1 MSLSDVSP
9 LTVLGVVACLA
20 LCVPANGQQRD
31 GALHRI
37 FAAYYEAHLR
47 ENPEDATSVGRTE
60 HDTRWRDWSRPA
72 RDAWRKQLAGFLA
85 DLDTFPMSGLDA
97 QDRISSTL
105 LRKQIETELE
115 GMPYDAYLLRVN
127 QLFGL
132 HTLVF
137 LTMREMPARTEID
150 YENMLA
156 RLRAIPAYIEQN
168 VSVLQ
173 EAIEA
178 GILQPTLVVDQ
189 VIGQLEAQSSPAA
202 SVSPLLQGFRD
213 FPETIPESRQKELAT
228 EAYRLYRE
236 AFRPAWNTLREFLIE
251 EYLPRARPSLAVTSL
266 ADGDAIYR
274 SFIRY
279 HTTLPASPREIHE
292 IGLREVE
299 RIDREMDR
307 IAREAG
313 FEAGADAY
321 ERHLTTDPRYLF
333 QDKESM
339 LAYHRDLALRIA
351 PGLTRLFHKLPRH
364 PFGIRAIPPDR
375 EAASASN
382 YNSPSV
388 DGTRPGWFNLKA
400 YMPQEQSRFDKP
412 ALVLHETNPG
422 HHLQIATQLELE
434 GLPEFRRIY
443 RSTAYVEG
451 WALYAETLGEE
462 LGVYDDA
469 PSRFGAL
476 ESERFRARRLVV
488 DTGLHA
494 MGWTRQRAIDFL
506 GDASEVDRYI
516 AWPGQA
522 LAYKMGQLKIMEL
535 KAEACRA
542 HGTAFDVRD
551 FHDAIL
557 RNGPLPLELLAEQV
571 GEYIA
576 RADPAATSGCP
587 SNLPQ

>member
-1 MSLSDVSP
+1 MSP
-9 LTVLGVVACLA
+9 QCAPAVAISRILA
-20 LCVPANGQQRD
+20 FLMLCVPATGQQRD
-31 GALHRI
+31 AALHSL
-37 FAAYYEAHLR
+37 FGAYYEAYLH
-47 ENPEDATSVGRTE
+47 ENPEEATSVGRTE

-72 RDAWRKQLAGFLA
+72 RDAWRERLNGFLA
-85 DLDTFPMSGLDA
+85 DLDAFPLSELDA
-97 QDRISSTL
+97 QDRISATL

-115 GMPYDAYLLRVN
+115 GMVYDAYLLRVN

-132 HTLVF
+132 HTVVF
-137 LTMREMPARTEID
+137 LTIREMPARTETD

-156 RLRAIPAYIEQN
+156 RLRALPAYVDQS
-168 VSVLQ
+168 VSALREALEAGVLQ
-173 EAIEA
+173 
-178 GILQPTLVVDQ
+178 PKLVVDA
-189 VIGQLEAQSSPAA
+189 VVAQLEAQSNPDAA
-202 SVSPLLQGFRD
+202 DSPLLRAFRE
-213 FPETIPESRQKELAT
+213 FPETVPESRQRELAA
-228 EAYRLYRE
+228 EARQLYRD
-236 AFRPAWNTLREFLIE
+236 AFRPAWYALRDFLTE
-251 EYLPRARPSLAVTSL
+251 EYEPRARPGLAVTGL
-266 ADGDAIYR
+266 EGGDAIYR
-274 SFIRY
+274 FFIRY
-279 HTTLPASPREIHE
+279 HTTLPLSPREIHE
-292 IGLREVE
+292 IGLQEVD
-299 RIDREMDR
+299 RIDRQMDR

-333 QDKESM
+333 RDKESM
-339 LAYHRDLALRIA
+339 LAYHRDLALRVS

-382 YNSPSV
+382 YNAPSI

-400 YMPQEQSRFDKP
+400 YMPHAQSRFDKP

-422 HHLQIATQLELE
+422 HHLQIATQLELA

-462 LGVYDDA
+462 LGVYDDP

-494 MGWTRQRAIDFL
+494 MGWSRQRAIDYL
-506 GDASEVDRYI
+506 GDESEVDRYI

-522 LAYKMGQLKIMEL
+522 LAYKIGQLKILEL
-535 KAEACRA
+535 KEEACRA
-542 HGTAFDVRD
+542 YGAAFDMRD
-551 FHDAIL
+551 FHDAVL

-571 GEYIA
+571 EAYIA
-576 RADPAATSGCP
+576 RADPSAPGGCPTSGP
-587 SNLPQ
+587 E

>member
-1 MSLSDVSP
+1 MSPQNPS
-9 LTVLGVVACLA
+9 TVTILRIVVFLM
-20 LCVPANGQQRD
+20 LCVPAASQQRD
-31 GALHRI
+31 AALHRL
-37 FAAYYEAHLR
+37 FGAYYEAYLH
-47 ENPEDATSVGRTE
+47 ENPEEATSVGRTE
-60 HDTRWRDWSRPA
+60 HDTRWRDWSRRA
-72 RDAWRKQLAGFLA
+72 RDAWRERLTGFLA
-85 DLDTFPMSGLDA
+85 DLDAFPLSELDA
-97 QDRISSTL
+97 QDRISATL
-105 LRKQIETELE
+105 LRNQIETELE
-115 GMPYDAYLLRVN
+115 GMVYDAYLLRVN

-132 HTLVF
+132 HTVVF
-137 LTMREMPARTEID
+137 LTMREMPARTETD

-156 RLRAIPAYIEQN
+156 RLRALPAYVEQS
-168 VSVLQ
+168 VSALREALQAGVLQ
-173 EAIEA
+173 
-178 GILQPTLVVDQ
+178 PKLVVDA
-189 VIGQLEAQSSPAA
+189 VVAQLEAQSNPDPAD
-202 SVSPLLQGFRD
+202 SPLLQAFSE
-213 FPETIPESRQKELAT
+213 FPETVPESRRRELAA
-228 EAYRLYRE
+228 EAQQLYQD
-236 AFRPAWNTLREFLIE
+236 AFRPAWNTLKDFLIE
-251 EYLPRARPSLAVTSL
+251 EYEPRARPSLAITGL
-266 ADGDAIYR
+266 GGGDAIYR
-274 SFIRY
+274 FFIRY
-279 HTTLPASPREIHE
+279 HTTLPLSPREIHE

-299 RIDREMDR
+299 RIDRKMDR

-333 QDKESM
+333 KDKETM
-339 LAYHRDLALRIA
+339 LAYHRDLALRVS

-382 YNSPSV
+382 YNAPSI

-422 HHLQIATQLELE
+422 HHLQIATQLELA

-462 LGVYDDA
+462 LGVYDDP

-494 MGWTRQRAIDFL
+494 MGWTRQRAIDYL

-522 LAYKMGQLKIMEL
+522 LAYKIGQLKILEL
-535 KAEACRA
+535 KKEACRA
-542 HGTAFDVRD
+542 HGAAFDVRD
-551 FHDAIL
+551 FHEAVL
-557 RNGPLPLELLAEQV
+557 RNGPLPLELLSEQV
-571 GEYIA
+571 GAYIA
-576 RADPAATSGCP
+576 RADPSAPGGCP
-587 SNLPQ
+587 TTVPE

>member
-1 MSLSDVSP
+1 MSPQGAS
-9 LTVLGVVACLA
+9 TVAILRIVAFLMLCL
-20 LCVPANGQQRD
+20 PATGQQPD
-31 GALHRI
+31 ATLHRL
-37 FAAYYEAHLR
+37 FGAHYEAHLR
-47 ENPEDATSVGRTE
+47 ENPEEATSVGRTE

-72 RDAWRKQLAGFLA
+72 RDAWREKLSGFLA
-85 DLDTFPMSGLDA
+85 DLDAYPLSELDA
-97 QDRISSTL
+97 QDRISATL

-115 GMPYDAYLLRVN
+115 GMVYDAYLLRVN

-132 HTLVF
+132 HTVVF
-137 LTMREMPARTEID
+137 LTMREMPARTETD

-156 RLRAIPAYIEQN
+156 RLRALPAYIEQS
-168 VSVLQ
+168 VSALREALEAGVLQ
-173 EAIEA
+173 
-178 GILQPTLVVDQ
+178 PKLVVDA
-189 VIGQLEAQSSPAA
+189 VIAQLEAQSKPDAA
-202 SVSPLLQGFRD
+202 DSPLLQAFSA
-213 FPETIPESRQKELAT
+213 FPETVPKDRQRELAA
-228 EAYRLYRE
+228 EAQRLYRD
-236 AFRPAWNTLREFLIE
+236 AFQPAWNTLKDFLIQ
-251 EYLPRARPSLAVTSL
+251 EYEPRARPGIAVTGL
-266 ADGDAIYR
+266 DGGDAIYR
-274 SFIRY
+274 FFIRY
-279 HTTLPASPREIHE
+279 HTTLPLSPREIHE

-299 RIDREMDR
+299 RIDGQMDR
-307 IAREAG
+307 IARVAG

-333 QDKESM
+333 QDKETM
-339 LAYHRDLALRIA
+339 LAYHRDLALRVS
-351 PGLTRLFHKLPRH
+351 PGLTRFFHKLPRH

-375 EAASASN
+375 EAMSASN
-382 YNSPSV
+382 YNAPSV

-400 YMPQEQSRFDKP
+400 YRPQEQSRFDKP

-422 HHLQIATQLELE
+422 HHLQIATQLELAD
-434 GLPEFRRIY
+434 LPEFRKIY

-494 MGWTRQRAIDFL
+494 MGWTRQRAIDYL
-506 GDASEVDRYI
+506 GDPSEVDRYI

-522 LAYKMGQLKIMEL
+522 LAYKIGQLKILEL

-542 HGTAFDVRD
+542 YGAAFDVRD
-551 FHDAIL
+551 FHDVLL

-571 GEYIA
+571 GEYIS
-576 RADPAATSGCP
+576 RADPSASGGCP
-587 SNLPQ
+587 TDILE